1 MTSIQDR
8 NLLLPDRKEPAMFD
22 KFLVSLGIMWK
33 GMFSIFLVIIII
45 TLLIMGFQWL
55 EKKLLNKKGE

>member
-1 MTSIQDR
+1 
-8 NLLLPDRKEPAMFD
+8 MFD
-22 KFLVSLGIMWK
+22 KFLLSLGIMWK

-55 EKKLLNKKGE
+55 EKKLFDKKEE